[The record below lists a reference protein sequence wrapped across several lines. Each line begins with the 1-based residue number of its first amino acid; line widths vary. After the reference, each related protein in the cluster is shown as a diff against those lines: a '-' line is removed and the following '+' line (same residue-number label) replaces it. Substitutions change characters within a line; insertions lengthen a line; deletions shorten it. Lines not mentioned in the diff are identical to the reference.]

1 MGESGDVAQFR
12 GRVHRAELG
21 RLRDR
26 QRTRLRA
33 ARTEGGLA
41 ARAAAMADVVT
52 FGIAALQ
59 RPQSG
64 AAGHEFRRT
73 ALVADDMPLLVGEDR
88 AVRRHRRPAERRGAL
103 AAVPVAT
110 GKTLSGHL
118 EDLGKALLQ
127 SRGPGIVVREPRA

>member
-1 MGESGDVAQFR
+1 
-12 GRVHRAELG
+12 
-21 RLRDR
+21 
-26 QRTRLRA
+26 
-33 ARTEGGLA
+33 
-41 ARAAAMADVVT
+41 MADVVT

-59 RPQSG
+59 QQQSG

-88 AVRRHRRPAERRGAL
+88 AVRRHRRPPSAERIGGRAGGD
-103 AAVPVAT
+103 

-127 SRGPGIVVREPRA
+127 SRGPGIVAVAGARSRDSLRRSQRGFPAPRAPCCRS